1 MNKPGLSIIL
11 SAPSGTGK
19 TTVMNRLMKRDPR
32 FIFSISTTSRP
43 PRPGEEDGKE
53 YHFVEEEEFLRKID
67 NGDFLEWAMV
77 HQRYYGTEKKEI
89 DRIHRDGRIPILDV
103 DVQGARSLR
112 SVLNNALYIFLIPPS
127 FQELSKRLMD
137 RRSDSPEQVHIRLEN
152 ARRELQEFSLYDSI
166 IVNEVVDEAVDSILA
181 LVRCRNLDRDR
192 QADKIE
198 QLLEEFHD
206 NTPG

>member
-1 MNKPGLSIIL
+1 MSKPGLSIIL

-43 PRPGEEDGKE
+43 PRPGELDGKE

-77 HQRYYGTEKKEI
+77 HERYYGTEKKEI
-89 DRIHRDGRIPILDV
+89 DRIHSDGRIPILDV

-112 SVLNNALYIFLIPPS
+112 NVLNNALYILLIPPS
-127 FQELSKRLMD
+127 FRELRKRLMD
-137 RRSDSPEQVHIRLEN
+137 RRSDSTEQVRLRLEN
-152 ARRELQEFSLYDSI
+152 ARRELQEYSLYDSI
-166 IVNEVVDEAVDSILA
+166 LVNEVVDEAVDSILA

-198 QLLEEFHD
+198 QLLEEFND